1 MKRAVFLW
9 IALLNAATGHA
20 DDVLL
25 GFGVDES
32 EKQRELEARLVSD
45 ISANDLHEWIEALAA
60 KPHHVAST
68 QGKRN
73 AEYIA
78 ALFKQWGYD
87 TRLATYEVLIPVPK
101 VRVLEMLQP
110 QYFQATLTE
119 RIVNSDASTTMRDQV
134 LPPYNAFSPD
144 GDVVGH
150 LVYVNYGTRE
160 DYEMLDRYGV
170 DVTGAIVI
178 ARYGKV
184 WRGIKPKLAAE
195 HGAIGALIYSD
206 PIDDGYTRGS
216 VYPDGPYKNDSAVQR
231 GAVMD
236 LPLHAGDVLT
246 PGWAAK
252 KGARRLSRD
261 EAAAIATIPVLPIS
275 YADAEPL
282 LRQLSGPMAPSDWRG
297 ALPLSY
303 HLGPGPARVRL
314 QVEFDWQTVTARNV
328 IARLKGS
335 KFADEWVI
343 RGNHHDGW
351 NHGARDPVSGLVT
364 MLAEARAIARL
375 NEPIARTIVYAAWDA
390 EEPGLMGSTE
400 WVEEHARELSRKAVA
415 YLNTDGM
422 GRGFVSVGASH
433 TLERFFNQLLD
444 DVEDPQTKLSIGER
458 RRARILIK
466 GDEKAVSELTNRRD
480 LRVAALGSGSDYTAF
495 LHHLG
500 IASAN
505 LSFGGEAESGSYHTL
520 YDTHEH
526 FHRFIDPGNVYGTVL
541 AELTGRATLRL
552 ANAHVVPFDFSGL
565 LDNIKKFVA
574 EIEELSGTQRKET
587 ARINTLIDTGAYT
600 AALDPR
606 KSLRAPRR
614 HAPVPHFNFSPL
626 HNAIAKID
634 RSIALLDSVDLI
646 NLKARQLKKINR
658 LLYTSERIF
667 LRDQGLPRRSW
678 YRHQLYA
685 PGFYTGYGVKTLPMI
700 REAIEERRYAAVPEA
715 VVGLGRVLNALADRI
730 DEIHRSVQR

>member
-1 MKRAVFLW
+1 MKRALFFW
-9 IALLNAATGHA
+9 IALLSTTAGQTA
-20 DDVLL
+20 DVLL
-25 GFGVDES
+25 GFDLDAS
-32 EKQRELEARLVSD
+32 DKQRELESRLASD
-45 ISANDLHEWIEALAA
+45 ISADDLHEWIEALAA
-60 KPHHVAST
+60 KPHHVDSEH
-68 QGKRN
+68 GKHN
-73 AEYIA
+73 AAYIA
-78 ALFKQWGYD
+78 SLFKQWGYA
-87 TRLATYEVLIPVPK
+87 THLATYEVLIPVPK
-101 VRVLEMLQP
+101 VRVVEMLEP
-110 QYFQATLTE
+110 EFFRATLEE
-119 RIVNSDASTTMRDQV
+119 RIIESDSSTAMRDQV

-144 GDVVGH
+144 GDVTGN

-160 DYEMLDRYGV
+160 DYETLDRYGV
-170 DVTGAIVI
+170 DVTGNIVI

-206 PIDDGYTRGS
+206 PIDDGYVRGS
-216 VYPDGPYKNDSAVQR
+216 VYPDGPYKNDSAIQR

-246 PGWAAK
+246 PGWAAT
-252 KGARRLSRD
+252 KGARRLDRD
-261 EAAAIATIPVLPIS
+261 EATAIATIPVLPIS

-282 LRQLSGPMAPSDWRG
+282 LKHLSGPMVPSDWRG
-297 ALPLSY
+297 ALPISY
-303 HLGPGPARVRL
+303 HLGPGPAQVRL
-314 QVEFDWQTVTARNV
+314 HVEFDWQTVTARNV
-328 IARLKGS
+328 IARRKGS
-335 KFADEWVI
+335 VFPDEWVI
-343 RGNHHDGW
+343 RGNHHDAW

-375 NEPIARTIVYAAWDA
+375 DEPIARTIIYAAWDA

-433 TLERFFNQLLD
+433 TLERFFNQLLS
-444 DVEDPQTKLSIGER
+444 DVKDPQTKLSIGER
-458 RRARILIK
+458 RRARIRIN
-466 GDEKAVSELTNRRD
+466 GNEKAVSELTNRPD

-526 FHRFIDPGNVYGTVL
+526 FHRFIDPGNAYGTVL
-541 AELTGRATLRL
+541 AELAGRATLRL
-552 ANAHVVPFDFSGL
+552 ANARIVPFDFSGL
-565 LDNIKKFVA
+565 LDNVKKFVA
-574 EIEELSGTQRKET
+574 EIEESAETQRKET
-587 ARINTLIDTGAYT
+587 TRINALIDAGSYT
-600 AALDPR
+600 AALDQT
-606 KSLRAPRR
+606 KSLRAPQR
-614 HAPVPHFNFSPL
+614 HDPVPHFNFSPI
-626 HNAIAKID
+626 HNAIAKIE
-634 RSIALLDSVDLI
+634 RSIAVLDPADLI
-646 NLKARQLKKINR
+646 NLNARQLKKINR
-658 LLYTSERIF
+658 LLYTSERLF

-700 REAIEERRYAAVPEA
+700 REAIEERRFSDVPDA
-715 VVGLGRVLNALADRI
+715 VVAVSGVLNTLADRI
-730 DEIHRSVQR
+730 DELHRTAQ

>member
-1 MKRAVFLW
+1 MKRALFFW
-9 IALLNAATGHA
+9 IALLSTTAGQTA
-20 DDVLL
+20 DVLL
-25 GFGVDES
+25 GFDLDAS
-32 EKQRELEARLVSD
+32 DKQRELESRLASD
-45 ISANDLHEWIEALAA
+45 ISADDLHEWIEALAA
-60 KPHHVAST
+60 KPHHVDSEH
-68 QGKRN
+68 GKHN
-73 AEYIA
+73 AAYIA
-78 ALFKQWGYD
+78 SLFKQWGYA

-101 VRVLEMLQP
+101 VRVVEMLEP
-110 QYFQATLTE
+110 EFFRATLEE
-119 RIVNSDASTTMRDQV
+119 RIIESDSSTAMRDQV

-144 GDVVGH
+144 GDVVGN

-160 DYEMLDRYGV
+160 DYETLDRYGV
-170 DVTGAIVI
+170 DVTGNIVI

-206 PIDDGYTRGS
+206 PIDDGYVRGS
-216 VYPDGPYKNDSAVQR
+216 VYPDGPYKNDSAIQR

-246 PGWAAK
+246 PGWAAT
-252 KGARRLSRD
+252 KGARRLDRD
-261 EAAAIATIPVLPIS
+261 EATAIATIPVLPIS

-282 LRQLSGPMAPSDWRG
+282 LKHLSGPMVPSDWRG
-297 ALPLSY
+297 ALPISY
-303 HLGPGPARVRL
+303 HLGPGPAQVRL
-314 QVEFDWQTVTARNV
+314 HVEFDWQTVTARNV
-328 IARLKGS
+328 IARRKGS
-335 KFADEWVI
+335 VFPDEWVI
-343 RGNHHDGW
+343 RGNHHDAW

-375 NEPIARTIVYAAWDA
+375 DEPIARTIIYAAWDA

-433 TLERFFNQLLD
+433 TLERFFNQLLS
-444 DVEDPQTKLSIGER
+444 DVKDPQTKLSIGER
-458 RRARILIK
+458 RRARIRIN
-466 GDEKAVSELTNRRD
+466 GNEKAVSELTNRRD

-526 FHRFIDPGNVYGTVL
+526 FHRFIDPGNAYGTVL
-541 AELTGRATLRL
+541 AELAGRATLRL
-552 ANAHVVPFDFSGL
+552 ANARIVPFDFSGL
-565 LDNIKKFVA
+565 LDNVKKFVA
-574 EIEELSGTQRKET
+574 EIEESAETQRKET
-587 ARINTLIDTGAYT
+587 TRINALIDAGSYT
-600 AALDPR
+600 AALDQT
-606 KSLRAPRR
+606 KSLRAPQR
-614 HAPVPHFNFSPL
+614 HDPVPHFNFSPI
-626 HNAIAKID
+626 HNAIAKIE
-634 RSIALLDSVDLI
+634 RSIAVLDPADLI
-646 NLKARQLKKINR
+646 NLNARQLKKINR
-658 LLYTSERIF
+658 LLYTSERLF

-700 REAIEERRYAAVPEA
+700 REAIEERRFSDVPDA
-715 VVGLGRVLNALADRI
+715 VVAVSGVLNTLADRI
-730 DEIHRSVQR
+730 DELHRTAQ

>member
-1 MKRAVFLW
+1 MKRALFFW
-9 IALLNAATGHA
+9 IALLSTTAGQTA
-20 DDVLL
+20 DVLL
-25 GFGVDES
+25 GFDLDAS
-32 EKQRELEARLVSD
+32 DKQRELESRLASD
-45 ISANDLHEWIEALAA
+45 ISADDLHEWIEALAA
-60 KPHHVAST
+60 KPHHVDSEH
-68 QGKRN
+68 GKHN
-73 AEYIA
+73 AAYIA
-78 ALFKQWGYD
+78 SLFKQWGYA

-101 VRVLEMLQP
+101 VRVVEMLEP
-110 QYFQATLTE
+110 EFFRATLEE
-119 RIVNSDASTTMRDQV
+119 RIIESDSSTAMRDQV

-144 GDVVGH
+144 GDVVGN

-160 DYEMLDRYGV
+160 DYETLDRYGV
-170 DVTGAIVI
+170 DVTGNIVI

-206 PIDDGYTRGS
+206 PIDDGYVRGS
-216 VYPDGPYKNDSAVQR
+216 VYPDGPYKNDSAIQR

-246 PGWAAK
+246 PGWAAT
-252 KGARRLSRD
+252 KGARRLDRD
-261 EAAAIATIPVLPIS
+261 EATAIATIPVLPIS

-282 LRQLSGPMAPSDWRG
+282 LKHLSGPMVPSDWRG
-297 ALPLSY
+297 ALPISY
-303 HLGPGPARVRL
+303 HLGPGPAQVRL
-314 QVEFDWQTVTARNV
+314 HVEFDWQTVTARNV
-328 IARLKGS
+328 IARRKGS
-335 KFADEWVI
+335 VFPDEWVI
-343 RGNHHDGW
+343 RGNHHDAW

-375 NEPIARTIVYAAWDA
+375 DEPIARTIIYAAWDA

-433 TLERFFNQLLD
+433 TLERFFNQLLS
-444 DVEDPQTKLSIGER
+444 DVKDPQTKLSIGER
-458 RRARILIK
+458 RRARIRIN
-466 GDEKAVSELTNRRD
+466 GNEKAVSELTNRPD

-526 FHRFIDPGNVYGTVL
+526 FHRFIDPGNAYGTVL
-541 AELTGRATLRL
+541 AELAGRATLRL
-552 ANAHVVPFDFSGL
+552 ANARIVPFDFSGL
-565 LDNIKKFVA
+565 LDNVKKFVA
-574 EIEELSGTQRKET
+574 EIEESAETQRKET
-587 ARINTLIDTGAYT
+587 TRINALIDAGSYT
-600 AALDPR
+600 AALDQT
-606 KSLRAPRR
+606 KSLRAPQR
-614 HAPVPHFNFSPL
+614 HDPVPHFNFSPI
-626 HNAIAKID
+626 HNAIAKIE
-634 RSIALLDSVDLI
+634 RSIAVLDPADLI
-646 NLKARQLKKINR
+646 NLNARQLKKINR
-658 LLYTSERIF
+658 LLYTSERLF

-700 REAIEERRYAAVPEA
+700 REAIEERRFSDVPDA
-715 VVGLGRVLNALADRI
+715 VVAVSGVLNTLADRI
-730 DEIHRSVQR
+730 DELHRTAQ

>member
-1 MKRAVFLW
+1 MKRALFFW
-9 IALLNAATGHA
+9 IALLSTTAGQTA
-20 DDVLL
+20 DVLL
-25 GFGVDES
+25 GFDLDAS
-32 EKQRELEARLVSD
+32 DKQRELESRLASD
-45 ISANDLHEWIEALAA
+45 ISADDLHEWIEALAA
-60 KPHHVAST
+60 KPHHVDSEH
-68 QGKRN
+68 GKHN
-73 AEYIA
+73 AAYIA
-78 ALFKQWGYD
+78 SLFKQWGYA

-101 VRVLEMLQP
+101 VRVVEMLEP
-110 QYFQATLTE
+110 EFFRATLEE
-119 RIVNSDASTTMRDQV
+119 RIIESDSSTAMRDQV

-144 GDVVGH
+144 GDVVGN

-160 DYEMLDRYGV
+160 DYETLDRYGV
-170 DVTGAIVI
+170 DVTGNIVI

-206 PIDDGYTRGS
+206 PIDDGYVRGS
-216 VYPDGPYKNDSAVQR
+216 VYPDGPYKNDSAIQR

-246 PGWAAK
+246 PGWAAT
-252 KGARRLSRD
+252 KGARRLDRD
-261 EAAAIATIPVLPIS
+261 EATAIATIPVLPIS

-282 LRQLSGPMAPSDWRG
+282 LKHLSGPMVPSDWRG
-297 ALPLSY
+297 ALPISY
-303 HLGPGPARVRL
+303 HLGPGPAQVRL
-314 QVEFDWQTVTARNV
+314 HVEFDWQTVTARNV
-328 IARLKGS
+328 IARRKGS
-335 KFADEWVI
+335 VFPDEWVI
-343 RGNHHDGW
+343 RGNHHDAW

-375 NEPIARTIVYAAWDA
+375 DEPIARTIIYAAWDA

-433 TLERFFNQLLD
+433 TLERFFNQLLS
-444 DVEDPQTKLSIGER
+444 DVKDPQTKLSIGER
-458 RRARILIK
+458 RRARIRIN
-466 GDEKAVSELTNRRD
+466 GNEKAVSELTNRPD

-526 FHRFIDPGNVYGTVL
+526 FHRFIDPGNAYGTVL
-541 AELTGRATLRL
+541 AELAGRATLRL
-552 ANAHVVPFDFSGL
+552 ANARIVPFDFSGL
-565 LDNIKKFVA
+565 LDNVKKFVA
-574 EIEELSGTQRKET
+574 EIEESAETQRKET
-587 ARINTLIDTGAYT
+587 TRINALIDAGSYT
-600 AALDPR
+600 AALDQT
-606 KSLRAPRR
+606 KSLRAPQR
-614 HAPVPHFNFSPL
+614 HDPVPHFNFSPI
-626 HNAIAKID
+626 HNAIAKIE
-634 RSIALLDSVDLI
+634 RSIAVLDPADLI
-646 NLKARQLKKINR
+646 NLNARQLKKINR
-658 LLYTSERIF
+658 LLYTSERLF

-700 REAIEERRYAAVPEA
+700 REAIEERRFPDVPDA
-715 VVGLGRVLNALADRI
+715 VVAVSGVLNTLADRI
-730 DEIHRSVQR
+730 DELHRTAQ

>member
-1 MKRAVFLW
+1 MKRAMFLW
-9 IALLNAATGHA
+9 IVLFNAASGDA
-20 DDVLL
+20 GDVLL
-25 GFGVDES
+25 GFSVGES
-32 EKQRELEARLVSD
+32 EKQRELEERLVSD
-45 ISANDLHEWIEALAA
+45 ISANDLREWIEALAA
-60 KPHHVAST
+60 KPHHVGST
-68 QGKRN
+68 HGKQN

-78 ALFKQWGYD
+78 KLFKQWGYH
-87 TRLATYEVLIPVPK
+87 TQLATYDVLIPVPK
-101 VRVLEMLQP
+101 VRVLEMLHP
-110 QYFQATLTE
+110 TYFQATLTE
-119 RIVNSDASTTMRDQV
+119 RIVNSDASTSMRDQV

-144 GDVVGH
+144 GDVVGP

-160 DYEMLDRYGV
+160 DYETLDRYGV

-206 PIDDGYTRGS
+206 PIDDGYARGS
-216 VYPDGPYKNDSAVQR
+216 VYPDGPYKNDSAIQR

-261 EAAAIATIPVLPIS
+261 EATAIATIPVLPIS

-282 LRQLSGPMAPSDWRG
+282 LRQLNGPMAPSDWRG

-335 KFADEWVI
+335 TFADEWVI

-375 NEPIARTIVYAAWDA
+375 DEPIARTIVYAAWDA

-433 TLERFFNQLLD
+433 TLERFINQLLS

-458 RRARILIK
+458 RRARIQIN
-466 GDEKAVSELTNRRD
+466 GDDKAVSELTNRRD

-505 LSFGGEAESGSYHTL
+505 LSFGGESDSGSYHTL

-552 ANAHVVPFDFSGL
+552 ANAQVVPFDFSGL

-574 EIEELSGTQRKET
+574 EIEELSEAQRKET
-587 ARINTLIDTGAYT
+587 ARINALIDTGAYT

-614 HAPVPHFNFSPL
+614 HDPVPHFNFSPL
-626 HNAIAKID
+626 HNGIAKIE
-634 RSIALLDSVDLI
+634 RSIAVLDSTDLI

-667 LRDQGLPRRSW
+667 LRDHGLPRRPW

-700 REAIEERRYAAVPEA
+700 REAIEERRYPAVPDA
-715 VVGLGRVLNALADRI
+715 VVGLSGVLNALADRI

>member
-1 MKRAVFLW
+1 MKRALFFW
-9 IALLNAATGHA
+9 IALLSTTAGQTA
-20 DDVLL
+20 DVLL
-25 GFGVDES
+25 GFDLDAS
-32 EKQRELEARLVSD
+32 DKQRELESRLASD
-45 ISANDLHEWIEALAA
+45 ISADDLHEWIEALAA
-60 KPHHVAST
+60 KPHHVDSEH
-68 QGKRN
+68 GKHN
-73 AEYIA
+73 AAYIA
-78 ALFKQWGYD
+78 SLFKQWGYA
-87 TRLATYEVLIPVPK
+87 THLATYEVLIPVPK
-101 VRVLEMLQP
+101 VRVVEMLEP
-110 QYFQATLTE
+110 EFFRATLEE
-119 RIVNSDASTTMRDQV
+119 RIIESDSSTAMRDQV

-144 GDVVGH
+144 GDVTGN

-160 DYEMLDRYGV
+160 DYETLDRYGV
-170 DVTGAIVI
+170 DVTGNIVI

-206 PIDDGYTRGS
+206 PIDDGYVRGS
-216 VYPDGPYKNDSAVQR
+216 VYPDGPYKNDSAIQR

-246 PGWAAK
+246 PGWAAT
-252 KGARRLSRD
+252 KGARRLDRD
-261 EAAAIATIPVLPIS
+261 EATAIATIPVLPIS

-282 LRQLSGPMAPSDWRG
+282 LKHLSGPMVPSDWRG
-297 ALPLSY
+297 ALPISY
-303 HLGPGPARVRL
+303 HLGPGPAQVRL
-314 QVEFDWQTVTARNV
+314 HVEFDWQTVTARNV
-328 IARLKGS
+328 IARRKGS
-335 KFADEWVI
+335 VFPDEWVI
-343 RGNHHDGW
+343 RGNHHDAW

-375 NEPIARTIVYAAWDA
+375 DEPIARTIIYAAWDA

-433 TLERFFNQLLD
+433 TLERFFNQLLS
-444 DVEDPQTKLSIGER
+444 DVKDPQTKLSIGER
-458 RRARILIK
+458 RRARIRIN
-466 GDEKAVSELTNRRD
+466 GNEKAVSELTNRRD

-526 FHRFIDPGNVYGTVL
+526 FHRFIDPGNAYGTVL
-541 AELTGRATLRL
+541 AELAGRATLRL
-552 ANAHVVPFDFSGL
+552 ANARIVPFDFSGL
-565 LDNIKKFVA
+565 LDNVKKFVA
-574 EIEELSGTQRKET
+574 EIEESAETQRKET
-587 ARINTLIDTGAYT
+587 TRINALIDTGTYT
-600 AALDPR
+600 AALDQT
-606 KSLRAPRR
+606 KSLRAPQR
-614 HAPVPHFNFSPL
+614 HDPVPHFNFSPI
-626 HNAIAKID
+626 HNAIAKIE
-634 RSIALLDSVDLI
+634 RSIAVLDPADLI
-646 NLKARQLKKINR
+646 NLNARQLKKINR
-658 LLYTSERIF
+658 LLYTSERLF

-700 REAIEERRYAAVPEA
+700 REAIEERRFSDVPDA
-715 VVGLGRVLNALADRI
+715 VVAVSGVLNTLADRI
-730 DEIHRSVQR
+730 DELHRTAQ

>member
-1 MKRAVFLW
+1 VKRALFFW
-9 IALLNAATGHA
+9 IALLSTTAGQTA
-20 DDVLL
+20 DVLL
-25 GFGVDES
+25 GFDLDAS
-32 EKQRELEARLVSD
+32 DKQRELESRLASD
-45 ISANDLHEWIEALAA
+45 ISADDLHEWIEALAA
-60 KPHHVAST
+60 KPHHVDSEH
-68 QGKRN
+68 GKHN
-73 AEYIA
+73 AAYIA
-78 ALFKQWGYD
+78 SLFKQWGYA

-101 VRVLEMLQP
+101 VRVVEMLEP
-110 QYFQATLTE
+110 EFFRATLEE
-119 RIVNSDASTTMRDQV
+119 RIIESDSSTAMRDQV

-144 GDVVGH
+144 GDVVGN

-160 DYEMLDRYGV
+160 DYETLDRYGV
-170 DVTGAIVI
+170 DVTGNIVI

-206 PIDDGYTRGS
+206 PIDDGYVRGS
-216 VYPDGPYKNDSAVQR
+216 VYPDGPYKNDSAIQR

-246 PGWAAK
+246 PGWAAT
-252 KGARRLSRD
+252 KGARRLDRD
-261 EAAAIATIPVLPIS
+261 EATAIATIPVLPIS

-282 LRQLSGPMAPSDWRG
+282 LKHLSGPMVPSDWRG
-297 ALPLSY
+297 ALPISY
-303 HLGPGPARVRL
+303 HLGPGPAQVRL
-314 QVEFDWQTVTARNV
+314 HVEFDWQTVTARNV
-328 IARLKGS
+328 IARRKGS
-335 KFADEWVI
+335 VFPDEWVI
-343 RGNHHDGW
+343 RGNHHDAW

-375 NEPIARTIVYAAWDA
+375 DEPIARTIIYAAWDA

-433 TLERFFNQLLD
+433 TLERFFNQLLS
-444 DVEDPQTKLSIGER
+444 DVKDPQTKLSIGER
-458 RRARILIK
+458 RRARIRIN
-466 GDEKAVSELTNRRD
+466 GNEKAVSELTNRRD

-526 FHRFIDPGNVYGTVL
+526 FHRFIDPGNAYGTVL
-541 AELTGRATLRL
+541 AELAGRATLRL
-552 ANAHVVPFDFSGL
+552 ANARIVPFDFSGL
-565 LDNIKKFVA
+565 LDNVKKFVA
-574 EIEELSGTQRKET
+574 EIEESAETQRKET
-587 ARINTLIDTGAYT
+587 TRINALIDAGSYT
-600 AALDPR
+600 AALDQT
-606 KSLRAPRR
+606 KSLRAPQR
-614 HAPVPHFNFSPL
+614 HDPVPHFNFSPI
-626 HNAIAKID
+626 HNAIAKIE
-634 RSIALLDSVDLI
+634 RSIAVLDPADLI
-646 NLKARQLKKINR
+646 NLNARQLKKINR
-658 LLYTSERIF
+658 LLYTSERLF

-700 REAIEERRYAAVPEA
+700 REAIEERRFSDVPDA
-715 VVGLGRVLNALADRI
+715 VVAVSGVLNTLADRI
-730 DEIHRSVQR
+730 DELHRTAQ

>member
-1 MKRAVFLW
+1 MKHALFFW
-9 IALLNAATGHA
+9 IALLSTTAGQTA
-20 DDVLL
+20 DVLL
-25 GFGVDES
+25 GFDLDAS
-32 EKQRELEARLVSD
+32 DKQRELESRLASD
-45 ISANDLHEWIEALAA
+45 ISADDLHEWIEALAA
-60 KPHHVAST
+60 KPHHVDSEH
-68 QGKRN
+68 GKHN
-73 AEYIA
+73 AAYIA
-78 ALFKQWGYD
+78 SLFKQWGYA

-101 VRVLEMLQP
+101 VRVVEMLEP
-110 QYFQATLTE
+110 EFFRATLEE
-119 RIVNSDASTTMRDQV
+119 RIIESDSSTAMRDQV

-144 GDVVGH
+144 GDVVGN

-160 DYEMLDRYGV
+160 DYETLDRYGV
-170 DVTGAIVI
+170 DVTGNIVI

-206 PIDDGYTRGS
+206 PIDDGYVRGS
-216 VYPDGPYKNDSAVQR
+216 VYPDGPYKNDSAIQR

-246 PGWAAK
+246 PGWAAT
-252 KGARRLSRD
+252 KGARRLDRD
-261 EAAAIATIPVLPIS
+261 EATAIATIPVLPIS

-282 LRQLSGPMAPSDWRG
+282 LKHLSGPMVPSDWRG
-297 ALPLSY
+297 ALPISY
-303 HLGPGPARVRL
+303 HLGPGPAQVRL
-314 QVEFDWQTVTARNV
+314 HVEFDWQTVTARNV
-328 IARLKGS
+328 IARRKGS
-335 KFADEWVI
+335 VFPDEWVI
-343 RGNHHDGW
+343 RGNHHDAW

-375 NEPIARTIVYAAWDA
+375 DEPIARTIIYAAWDA

-433 TLERFFNQLLD
+433 TLERFFNQLLS
-444 DVEDPQTKLSIGER
+444 DVKDPQTKLSIGER
-458 RRARILIK
+458 RRARIRIN
-466 GDEKAVSELTNRRD
+466 GNEKAVSELTNRRD

-526 FHRFIDPGNVYGTVL
+526 FHRFIDPGNAYGTVL
-541 AELTGRATLRL
+541 AELAGRATLRL
-552 ANAHVVPFDFSGL
+552 ANARIVPFDFSGL
-565 LDNIKKFVA
+565 LDNVKKFVA
-574 EIEELSGTQRKET
+574 EIEESAETQRKET
-587 ARINTLIDTGAYT
+587 TRINALIDAGSYT
-600 AALDPR
+600 AALDQT
-606 KSLRAPRR
+606 KSLRAPQR
-614 HAPVPHFNFSPL
+614 HDPVPHFNFSPI
-626 HNAIAKID
+626 HNAIAKIE
-634 RSIALLDSVDLI
+634 RSIAVLDPADLI
-646 NLKARQLKKINR
+646 NLNARQLKKINR
-658 LLYTSERIF
+658 LLYTSERLF

-700 REAIEERRYAAVPEA
+700 REAIEERRFSDVPDAVSA
-715 VVGLGRVLNALADRI
+715 VSGVLNTLADRI
-730 DEIHRSVQR
+730 DELHRTAQ

>member
-1 MKRAVFLW
+1 VKRALFFW
-9 IALLNAATGHA
+9 IALLSTTAGQTA
-20 DDVLL
+20 DVLL
-25 GFGVDES
+25 GFDLDAS
-32 EKQRELEARLVSD
+32 DKQRELESRLASD
-45 ISANDLHEWIEALAA
+45 ISADDLHEWIEALAA
-60 KPHHVAST
+60 KPHHVDSEH
-68 QGKRN
+68 GKHN
-73 AEYIA
+73 AAYIA
-78 ALFKQWGYD
+78 SLFKQWGYA
-87 TRLATYEVLIPVPK
+87 THLATYEVLIPVPK
-101 VRVLEMLQP
+101 VRVVEMLEP
-110 QYFQATLTE
+110 EFFRATLEE
-119 RIVNSDASTTMRDQV
+119 RIIESDSSTAMRDQV

-144 GDVVGH
+144 GDVTGN

-160 DYEMLDRYGV
+160 DYETLDRYGV
-170 DVTGAIVI
+170 DVTGNIVI

-206 PIDDGYTRGS
+206 PIDDGYVRGS
-216 VYPDGPYKNDSAVQR
+216 VYPDGPYKNDSAIQR

-246 PGWAAK
+246 PGWAAT
-252 KGARRLSRD
+252 KGARRLDRD
-261 EAAAIATIPVLPIS
+261 EATAIATIPVLPIS

-282 LRQLSGPMAPSDWRG
+282 LKHLSGPMVPSDWRG
-297 ALPLSY
+297 ALPISY
-303 HLGPGPARVRL
+303 HLGPGPAQVRL
-314 QVEFDWQTVTARNV
+314 HVEFDWQTVTARNV
-328 IARLKGS
+328 IARRKGS
-335 KFADEWVI
+335 VFPDEWVI
-343 RGNHHDGW
+343 RGNHHDAW

-375 NEPIARTIVYAAWDA
+375 DEPIARTIIYAAWDA

-433 TLERFFNQLLD
+433 TLERFFNQLLS
-444 DVEDPQTKLSIGER
+444 DVKDPQTKLSIGER
-458 RRARILIK
+458 RRARIRIN
-466 GDEKAVSELTNRRD
+466 GNEKAVSELTNRRD

-526 FHRFIDPGNVYGTVL
+526 FHRFIDPGNAYGTVL
-541 AELTGRATLRL
+541 AELAGRATLRL
-552 ANAHVVPFDFSGL
+552 ANARIVPFDFSGL
-565 LDNIKKFVA
+565 LDNVKKFVA
-574 EIEELSGTQRKET
+574 EIEESAETQRKET
-587 ARINTLIDTGAYT
+587 TRINALIDAGSYT
-600 AALDPR
+600 AALDQT
-606 KSLRAPRR
+606 KSLRAPQR
-614 HAPVPHFNFSPL
+614 HDPVPHFNFSPI
-626 HNAIAKID
+626 HNAIAKIE
-634 RSIALLDSVDLI
+634 RSIAVLDPADLI
-646 NLKARQLKKINR
+646 NLNARQLKKINR
-658 LLYTSERIF
+658 LLYTSERLF

-700 REAIEERRYAAVPEA
+700 REAIEERRFSDVPDA
-715 VVGLGRVLNALADRI
+715 VVAVSGVLNTLADRI
-730 DEIHRSVQR
+730 DELHRTAQ

>member
-1 MKRAVFLW
+1 MKRALFFW
-9 IALLNAATGHA
+9 IALLSTTAGQTA
-20 DDVLL
+20 DVLL
-25 GFGVDES
+25 GFDLDAS
-32 EKQRELEARLVSD
+32 DKQRELESRLASD
-45 ISANDLHEWIEALAA
+45 ISADDLHEWIEALAA
-60 KPHHVAST
+60 KPHHVDSEH
-68 QGKRN
+68 GKHN
-73 AEYIA
+73 AAYIA
-78 ALFKQWGYD
+78 SLFKQWGYA
-87 TRLATYEVLIPVPK
+87 THLATYEVLIPVPK
-101 VRVLEMLQP
+101 VRVVEMLEP
-110 QYFQATLTE
+110 EFFRATLEE
-119 RIVNSDASTTMRDQV
+119 RIIESDSSTAMRDQV

-144 GDVVGH
+144 GDVTGN

-160 DYEMLDRYGV
+160 DYETLDRYGV
-170 DVTGAIVI
+170 DVTGNIVI

-206 PIDDGYTRGS
+206 PIDDGYVRGS
-216 VYPDGPYKNDSAVQR
+216 VYPDGPYKNDSAIQR

-246 PGWAAK
+246 PGWAAT
-252 KGARRLSRD
+252 KGARRLDRD
-261 EAAAIATIPVLPIS
+261 EATAIATIPVLPIS

-282 LRQLSGPMAPSDWRG
+282 LKHLSGPMVPSDWRG
-297 ALPLSY
+297 ALPISY
-303 HLGPGPARVRL
+303 HLGPGPAQVRL
-314 QVEFDWQTVTARNV
+314 HVEFDWQTVTARNV
-328 IARLKGS
+328 IARRKGS
-335 KFADEWVI
+335 VFPDEWVI
-343 RGNHHDGW
+343 RGNHHDAW

-375 NEPIARTIVYAAWDA
+375 DEPIARTIIYAAWDA

-433 TLERFFNQLLD
+433 TLERFFNQLLS
-444 DVEDPQTKLSIGER
+444 DVKDPQTKLSIGER
-458 RRARILIK
+458 RRARIRIN
-466 GDEKAVSELTNRRD
+466 GNEKAVSELTNRRD

-526 FHRFIDPGNVYGTVL
+526 FHRFIDPGNAYGTVL
-541 AELTGRATLRL
+541 AELAGRATLRL
-552 ANAHVVPFDFSGL
+552 ANARIVPFDFSGL
-565 LDNIKKFVA
+565 LDNVKKFVA
-574 EIEELSGTQRKET
+574 EIEESAETQRKET
-587 ARINTLIDTGAYT
+587 TRINALIDAGSYT
-600 AALDPR
+600 AALDQT
-606 KSLRAPRR
+606 KSLRAPQR
-614 HAPVPHFNFSPL
+614 HDPVPHFNFSPI
-626 HNAIAKID
+626 HNAIAKIE
-634 RSIALLDSVDLI
+634 RSIAVLDPADLI
-646 NLKARQLKKINR
+646 NLNARQLKKINR
-658 LLYTSERIF
+658 LLYTSERLF

-700 REAIEERRYAAVPEA
+700 REAIEERRFSDVPDA
-715 VVGLGRVLNALADRI
+715 VVAVSGVLNTLADRI
-730 DEIHRSVQR
+730 DELHRTAQ

>member
-1 MKRAVFLW
+1 MKRALFFW
-9 IALLNAATGHA
+9 IALLSTTAGQTA
-20 DDVLL
+20 DVLL
-25 GFGVDES
+25 GFDLDAS
-32 EKQRELEARLVSD
+32 DKQRELESRLASD
-45 ISANDLHEWIEALAA
+45 ISADDLHEWIEALAA
-60 KPHHVAST
+60 KPHHVDSEH
-68 QGKRN
+68 GKHN
-73 AEYIA
+73 AAYIA
-78 ALFKQWGYD
+78 SLFKQWGYA

-101 VRVLEMLQP
+101 VRVVEMLEP
-110 QYFQATLTE
+110 EFFRATLEE
-119 RIVNSDASTTMRDQV
+119 RIIESDSSTAMRDQV

-144 GDVVGH
+144 GDVVGN

-160 DYEMLDRYGV
+160 DYETLDRYGV
-170 DVTGAIVI
+170 DVTGNIVI

-206 PIDDGYTRGS
+206 PIDDGYVRGS
-216 VYPDGPYKNDSAVQR
+216 VYPDGPYKNDSAIQR

-246 PGWAAK
+246 PGWAAT
-252 KGARRLSRD
+252 KGARRLDRD
-261 EAAAIATIPVLPIS
+261 EATAIATIPVLPIS

-282 LRQLSGPMAPSDWRG
+282 LKHLSGPMVPSDWRG
-297 ALPLSY
+297 ALPISY
-303 HLGPGPARVRL
+303 HLGPGPAQVRL
-314 QVEFDWQTVTARNV
+314 HVEFDWQTVTARNV
-328 IARLKGS
+328 IARRKGS
-335 KFADEWVI
+335 VFPDEWVI
-343 RGNHHDGW
+343 RGNHHDAW

-375 NEPIARTIVYAAWDA
+375 DEPIARTIIYAAWDA

-433 TLERFFNQLLD
+433 TLERFFNQLLS
-444 DVEDPQTKLSIGER
+444 DVKDPQTKLSIGER
-458 RRARILIK
+458 RRARIRIN
-466 GDEKAVSELTNRRD
+466 GNEKAVSELTNRRD

-526 FHRFIDPGNVYGTVL
+526 FHRFIDPGNAYGTVL
-541 AELTGRATLRL
+541 AELAGRATLRL
-552 ANAHVVPFDFSGL
+552 ANARIVPFDFSGL
-565 LDNIKKFVA
+565 LDNVKKFVA
-574 EIEELSGTQRKET
+574 EIEESAETQRKET
-587 ARINTLIDTGAYT
+587 TRINALIDAGSYT
-600 AALDPR
+600 AALDQT
-606 KSLRAPRR
+606 KSLRAPQR
-614 HAPVPHFNFSPL
+614 HDPVPHFNFSPI
-626 HNAIAKID
+626 HNAIAKIE
-634 RSIALLDSVDLI
+634 RSIAVLDPADLI
-646 NLKARQLKKINR
+646 NLNARQLKKINR
-658 LLYTSERIF
+658 LLYTSERLF

-700 REAIEERRYAAVPEA
+700 REAIEERRFPDVPDA
-715 VVGLGRVLNALADRI
+715 VVAVSGVLNTLADRI
-730 DEIHRSVQR
+730 DELHRTAQ

>member
-1 MKRAVFLW
+1 MKRALFFW
-9 IALLNAATGHA
+9 IALLSTTAGQTA
-20 DDVLL
+20 DVLL
-25 GFGVDES
+25 GFDLDAS
-32 EKQRELEARLVSD
+32 DKQRELESRLASD
-45 ISANDLHEWIEALAA
+45 ISADDLHEWIEALAA
-60 KPHHVAST
+60 KPHHVDSEH
-68 QGKRN
+68 GKHN
-73 AEYIA
+73 AAYIA
-78 ALFKQWGYD
+78 SLFKQWGYA

-101 VRVLEMLQP
+101 VRVVEMLEP
-110 QYFQATLTE
+110 EFFRATLEE
-119 RIVNSDASTTMRDQV
+119 RIIESDSSTAMRDQV

-144 GDVVGH
+144 GDVTGN

-160 DYEMLDRYGV
+160 DYETLDRYGV
-170 DVTGAIVI
+170 DVTGNIVI

-206 PIDDGYTRGS
+206 PIDDGYVRGS
-216 VYPDGPYKNDSAVQR
+216 VYPDGPYKNDSAIQR

-246 PGWAAK
+246 PGWAAT
-252 KGARRLSRD
+252 KGARRLDRD
-261 EAAAIATIPVLPIS
+261 EATAIATIPVLPIS

-282 LRQLSGPMAPSDWRG
+282 LKHLSGPMVPSDWRG
-297 ALPLSY
+297 ALPISY
-303 HLGPGPARVRL
+303 HLGPGPAQVRL
-314 QVEFDWQTVTARNV
+314 HVEFDWQTVTARNV
-328 IARLKGS
+328 IARRKGS
-335 KFADEWVI
+335 VFPDEWVI
-343 RGNHHDGW
+343 RGNHHDAW

-375 NEPIARTIVYAAWDA
+375 DEPIARTIIYAAWDA

-433 TLERFFNQLLD
+433 TLERFFNQLLS
-444 DVEDPQTKLSIGER
+444 DVKDPQTKLSIGER
-458 RRARILIK
+458 RRARIRIN
-466 GDEKAVSELTNRRD
+466 GNEKAVSELTNRRD

-526 FHRFIDPGNVYGTVL
+526 FHRFIDPGNAYGTVL
-541 AELTGRATLRL
+541 AELAGRATLRL
-552 ANAHVVPFDFSGL
+552 ANARIVPFDFSGL
-565 LDNIKKFVA
+565 LDNVKKFVA
-574 EIEELSGTQRKET
+574 EIEESAETQRKET
-587 ARINTLIDTGAYT
+587 TRINALIDAGSYT
-600 AALDPR
+600 AALDQT
-606 KSLRAPRR
+606 KSLRAPQR
-614 HAPVPHFNFSPL
+614 HDPVPHFNFSPI
-626 HNAIAKID
+626 HNAIAKIE
-634 RSIALLDSVDLI
+634 RSIAVLDPADLI
-646 NLKARQLKKINR
+646 NLNARQLKKINR
-658 LLYTSERIF
+658 LLYTSERLF

-700 REAIEERRYAAVPEA
+700 REAIEERRFPDVPDA
-715 VVGLGRVLNALADRI
+715 VVAVSGVLNTLADRI
-730 DEIHRSVQR
+730 DELHRTAQ

>member
-1 MKRAVFLW
+1 MKRAMFLW
-9 IALLNAATGHA
+9 ILFLTTAVGHT
-20 DDVLL
+20 DNVLL
-25 GFGVDES
+25 GFDADGS
-32 EKQRELEARLVSD
+32 KKQRELEARLVSD
-45 ISANDLHEWIEALAA
+45 ISPGDLHEWIETLAA
-60 KPHHVAST
+60 KPHHVDSEH
-68 QGKRN
+68 GKRN
-73 AEYIA
+73 VEYIA

-87 TRLATYEVLIPVPK
+87 TRLATYEVLIPVPT
-101 VRVLEMLQP
+101 VRVLTMLQP
-110 QYFQATLTE
+110 QFFQATLTE
-119 RIVNSDASTTMRDQV
+119 RILSSDSSTAMRAQV

-144 GDVVGH
+144 GDVVGN

-160 DYEMLDRYGV
+160 DYETLDRYGV
-170 DVTGAIVI
+170 DVTGNIVI

-195 HGAIGALIYSD
+195 HGAIGTLIYSD
-206 PIDDGYTRGS
+206 PNDDGYVHGN
-216 VYPDGPYKNDSAVQR
+216 VYPEGPFKNDSAIQR
-231 GAVMD
+231 GSVMD

-261 EAAAIATIPVLPIS
+261 EATAIPSIPVLPIS

-282 LRQLSGPMAPSDWRG
+282 LRHLSGPMAPPDWRG

-303 HLGPGPARVRL
+303 RLGPGPALVRL
-314 QVEFDWQTVTARNV
+314 HVEFDWQTVTARNV
-328 IARLKGS
+328 IARRQGS
-335 KFADEWVI
+335 IFPNEWVI

-364 MLAEARAIARL
+364 MLAEARAIATL

-390 EEPGLMGSTE
+390 EEPGLIGSTE
-400 WVEEHARELSRKAVA
+400 WVEEHARELSQKAVA

-422 GRGFVSVGASH
+422 GRGFVSIGASH
-433 TLERFFNQLLD
+433 TLERFFNQLLS
-444 DVEDPQTKLSIGER
+444 DVKDPQSTLSVGDR
-458 RRARILIK
+458 RRARIRIK
-466 GDEKAVSELTNRRD
+466 GEEKAVSELSKRHD
-480 LRVAALGSGSDYTAF
+480 LRVSALGSGSDYTAF

-552 ANAHVVPFDFSGL
+552 ANARILPFDFSGL
-565 LDNIKKFVA
+565 LDNVKKFLA
-574 EIEELSGTQRKET
+574 DIEELAETQRKET
-587 ARINTLIDTGAYT
+587 ARINGLIDAGAYT

-614 HAPVPHFNFSPL
+614 HNPVPHFNFSPL
-626 HNAIAKID
+626 HNALAKVE
-634 RSIALLDSVDLI
+634 RSSLLLDSADLI
-646 NLKARQLKKINR
+646 TLKARQRKKINH
-658 LLYTSERIF
+658 LLYTSERLF

-700 REAIEERRYAAVPEA
+700 REAIEERRYEAVPDA
-715 VVGLGRVLNALADRI
+715 VVAVTTVLNGLADRI
-730 DEIHRSVQR
+730 DAINAIVQQ

>member
-1 MKRAVFLW
+1 MKRALFFW
-9 IALLNAATGHA
+9 IALLSTTAGQTA
-20 DDVLL
+20 DVLL
-25 GFGVDES
+25 GFDLDAS
-32 EKQRELEARLVSD
+32 DKQRELESRLASD
-45 ISANDLHEWIEALAA
+45 ISADDLHEWIEALAA
-60 KPHHVAST
+60 KPHHVDSEH
-68 QGKRN
+68 GKHN
-73 AEYIA
+73 AAYIA
-78 ALFKQWGYD
+78 SLFKQWGYA

-101 VRVLEMLQP
+101 VRVVEMLEP
-110 QYFQATLTE
+110 EFFRATLEE
-119 RIVNSDASTTMRDQV
+119 RIIESDSSTAMRDQV

-144 GDVVGH
+144 GDVTGN

-160 DYEMLDRYGV
+160 DYETLDRYGV
-170 DVTGAIVI
+170 DVTGNIVI

-206 PIDDGYTRGS
+206 PIDDGYVRGS
-216 VYPDGPYKNDSAVQR
+216 VYPDGPYKNDSAIQR

-246 PGWAAK
+246 PGWAAT
-252 KGARRLSRD
+252 KGARRLDRD
-261 EAAAIATIPVLPIS
+261 EATAIATIPVLPIS

-282 LRQLSGPMAPSDWRG
+282 LKHLSGPMVPSDWRG
-297 ALPLSY
+297 ALPISY
-303 HLGPGPARVRL
+303 HLGPGPAQVRL
-314 QVEFDWQTVTARNV
+314 HVEFDWQTVTARNV
-328 IARLKGS
+328 IARRKGS
-335 KFADEWVI
+335 VFPDEWVI
-343 RGNHHDGW
+343 RGNHHDAW

-375 NEPIARTIVYAAWDA
+375 DEPIARTIIYAAWDA

-433 TLERFFNQLLD
+433 TLERFFNQLLS
-444 DVEDPQTKLSIGER
+444 DVKDPQTKLSIGER
-458 RRARILIK
+458 RRARIRIN
-466 GDEKAVSELTNRRD
+466 GNEKAVSELTNRRD

-526 FHRFIDPGNVYGTVL
+526 FHRFIDPGNAYGTVL
-541 AELTGRATLRL
+541 AELAGRATLRL
-552 ANAHVVPFDFSGL
+552 ANARIVPFDFSGL
-565 LDNIKKFVA
+565 LDNVKKFVA
-574 EIEELSGTQRKET
+574 EIEESAETQRKET
-587 ARINTLIDTGAYT
+587 TRINALIDAGSYT
-600 AALDPR
+600 AALDQT
-606 KSLRAPRR
+606 KSLRAPQR
-614 HAPVPHFNFSPL
+614 HDPVPHFNFSPI
-626 HNAIAKID
+626 HNAIAKIE
-634 RSIALLDSVDLI
+634 RSIAVLDPADLI
-646 NLKARQLKKINR
+646 NLNARQLKKINR
-658 LLYTSERIF
+658 LLYTSERLF

-700 REAIEERRYAAVPEA
+700 REAIEERRFSDVPDA
-715 VVGLGRVLNALADRI
+715 VVAVSGVLNTLADRI
-730 DEIHRSVQR
+730 DELHRTAQ

>member
-1 MKRAVFLW
+1 VKRALFFW
-9 IALLNAATGHA
+9 IALLSTTAGQTA
-20 DDVLL
+20 DVLL
-25 GFGVDES
+25 GFDLDAS
-32 EKQRELEARLVSD
+32 DKQRELESRLASD
-45 ISANDLHEWIEALAA
+45 ISADDLHEWIEALAA
-60 KPHHVAST
+60 KPHHVDSEH
-68 QGKRN
+68 GKHN
-73 AEYIA
+73 AAYIA
-78 ALFKQWGYD
+78 SLFKQWGYA

-101 VRVLEMLQP
+101 VRVVEMLEP
-110 QYFQATLTE
+110 EFFRATLEE
-119 RIVNSDASTTMRDQV
+119 RIIESDSSTAMRDQV

-144 GDVVGH
+144 GDVTGN

-160 DYEMLDRYGV
+160 DYETLDRYGV
-170 DVTGAIVI
+170 DVTGNIVI

-206 PIDDGYTRGS
+206 PIDDGYVRGS
-216 VYPDGPYKNDSAVQR
+216 VYPDGPYKNDSAIQR

-246 PGWAAK
+246 PGWAAT
-252 KGARRLSRD
+252 KGARRLDRD
-261 EAAAIATIPVLPIS
+261 EATAIATIPVLPIS

-282 LRQLSGPMAPSDWRG
+282 LKHLSGPMVPSDWRG
-297 ALPLSY
+297 ALPISY
-303 HLGPGPARVRL
+303 HLGPGPAQVRL
-314 QVEFDWQTVTARNV
+314 HVEFDWQTVTARNV
-328 IARLKGS
+328 IARRKGS
-335 KFADEWVI
+335 VFPDEWVI
-343 RGNHHDGW
+343 RGNHHDAW

-375 NEPIARTIVYAAWDA
+375 DEPIARTIIYAAWDA

-433 TLERFFNQLLD
+433 TLERFFNQLLS
-444 DVEDPQTKLSIGER
+444 DVKDPQTKLSIGER
-458 RRARILIK
+458 RRARIRIN
-466 GDEKAVSELTNRRD
+466 GNEKAVSELTNRRD

-526 FHRFIDPGNVYGTVL
+526 FHRFIDPGNAYGTVL
-541 AELTGRATLRL
+541 AELAGRATLRL
-552 ANAHVVPFDFSGL
+552 ANARIVPFDFSGL
-565 LDNIKKFVA
+565 LDNVKKFVA
-574 EIEELSGTQRKET
+574 EIEESAETQRKET
-587 ARINTLIDTGAYT
+587 TRINALIDAGSYT
-600 AALDPR
+600 AALDQT
-606 KSLRAPRR
+606 KSLRAPQR
-614 HAPVPHFNFSPL
+614 HDPVPHFNFSPI
-626 HNAIAKID
+626 HNAIAKIE
-634 RSIALLDSVDLI
+634 RSIAVLDPADLI
-646 NLKARQLKKINR
+646 NLNARQLKKINR
-658 LLYTSERIF
+658 LLYTSERLF

-700 REAIEERRYAAVPEA
+700 REAIEERRFSDVPDA
-715 VVGLGRVLNALADRI
+715 VVAVSGVLNTLADRI
-730 DEIHRSVQR
+730 DELHRTAQ

>member
-1 MKRAVFLW
+1 VKRALFFW
-9 IALLNAATGHA
+9 IALLSTTAGQTA
-20 DDVLL
+20 DVLL
-25 GFGVDES
+25 GFDLDAS
-32 EKQRELEARLVSD
+32 DKQRELESRLASD
-45 ISANDLHEWIEALAA
+45 ISADDLHEWIEALAA
-60 KPHHVAST
+60 KPHHVDSEH
-68 QGKRN
+68 GKHN
-73 AEYIA
+73 AAYIA
-78 ALFKQWGYD
+78 SLFKQWGYA

-101 VRVLEMLQP
+101 VRVVEMLEP
-110 QYFQATLTE
+110 EFFRATLEE
-119 RIVNSDASTTMRDQV
+119 RIIESDSSTAMRDQV

-144 GDVVGH
+144 GDVTGN

-160 DYEMLDRYGV
+160 DYETLDRYGV
-170 DVTGAIVI
+170 DVTGNIVI

-206 PIDDGYTRGS
+206 PIDDGYVRGS
-216 VYPDGPYKNDSAVQR
+216 VYPDGPYKNDSAIQR

-246 PGWAAK
+246 PGWAAT
-252 KGARRLSRD
+252 KGARRLDRD
-261 EAAAIATIPVLPIS
+261 EATAIATIPVLPIS

-282 LRQLSGPMAPSDWRG
+282 LKHLSGPMVPSDWRG
-297 ALPLSY
+297 ALPISY
-303 HLGPGPARVRL
+303 HLGPGPAQVRL
-314 QVEFDWQTVTARNV
+314 HVEFDWQTVTARNV
-328 IARLKGS
+328 IARRKGS
-335 KFADEWVI
+335 VFPDEWVI
-343 RGNHHDGW
+343 RGNHHDAW

-375 NEPIARTIVYAAWDA
+375 DEPIARTIIYAAWDA

-433 TLERFFNQLLD
+433 TLERFFNQLLS
-444 DVEDPQTKLSIGER
+444 DVKDPQTKLSIGER
-458 RRARILIK
+458 RRARIRIN
-466 GDEKAVSELTNRRD
+466 GNEKAVSELTNRRD

-526 FHRFIDPGNVYGTVL
+526 FHRFIDPGNAYGTVL
-541 AELTGRATLRL
+541 AELAGRATLRL
-552 ANAHVVPFDFSGL
+552 ANARIVPFDFSGL
-565 LDNIKKFVA
+565 LDNVKKFVA
-574 EIEELSGTQRKET
+574 EIEESAETQRKET
-587 ARINTLIDTGAYT
+587 TRINALIDAGSYT
-600 AALDPR
+600 AALDQT
-606 KSLRAPRR
+606 KSLRAPQR
-614 HAPVPHFNFSPL
+614 HDPVPHFNFSPI
-626 HNAIAKID
+626 HNAIAKIE
-634 RSIALLDSVDLI
+634 RSIAVLDPADLI
-646 NLKARQLKKINR
+646 NLNARQLKKINR
-658 LLYTSERIF
+658 LLYTSERLF

-700 REAIEERRYAAVPEA
+700 REAIEERRFSDVPDA
-715 VVGLGRVLNALADRI
+715 VVAVSGVLNTLADRI
-730 DEIHRSVQR
+730 DELHRTAH

>member
-1 MKRAVFLW
+1 VKRALFFW
-9 IALLNAATGHA
+9 IALLSTTAGQTA
-20 DDVLL
+20 DVLL
-25 GFGVDES
+25 GFDLDAS
-32 EKQRELEARLVSD
+32 DKQRELESRLASD
-45 ISANDLHEWIEALAA
+45 ISADDLHEWIEALAA
-60 KPHHVAST
+60 KPHHVDSEH
-68 QGKRN
+68 GKHN
-73 AEYIA
+73 AAYIA
-78 ALFKQWGYD
+78 SLFKQWGYA

-101 VRVLEMLQP
+101 VRVVEMLEP
-110 QYFQATLTE
+110 EFFRATLEE
-119 RIVNSDASTTMRDQV
+119 RIIESDSSTAMRDQV

-144 GDVVGH
+144 GDVVGN

-160 DYEMLDRYGV
+160 DYETLDRYGV
-170 DVTGAIVI
+170 DVTGNIVI

-206 PIDDGYTRGS
+206 PIDDGYVRGS
-216 VYPDGPYKNDSAVQR
+216 VYPDGPYKNDSAIQR

-246 PGWAAK
+246 PGWAAT
-252 KGARRLSRD
+252 KGARRLDRD
-261 EAAAIATIPVLPIS
+261 EATAIATIPVLPIS

-282 LRQLSGPMAPSDWRG
+282 LKHLSGPMVPSDWRG
-297 ALPLSY
+297 ALPISY
-303 HLGPGPARVRL
+303 HLGPGPAQVRL
-314 QVEFDWQTVTARNV
+314 HVEFDWQTVTARNV
-328 IARLKGS
+328 IARRKGS
-335 KFADEWVI
+335 VFPDEWVI
-343 RGNHHDGW
+343 RGNHHDAW

-375 NEPIARTIVYAAWDA
+375 DEPIARTIIYAAWDA

-433 TLERFFNQLLD
+433 TLERFFNQLLS
-444 DVEDPQTKLSIGER
+444 DVKDPQTKLSIGER
-458 RRARILIK
+458 RRARIRIN
-466 GDEKAVSELTNRRD
+466 GNEKAVSELTNRRD
-480 LRVAALGSGSDYTAF
+480 LRVSALGSGSDYTAF

-526 FHRFIDPGNVYGTVL
+526 FHRFIDPGNAYGTVL
-541 AELTGRATLRL
+541 AELAGRATLRL
-552 ANAHVVPFDFSGL
+552 ANARIVPFDFSGL
-565 LDNIKKFVA
+565 LDNVKKFVA
-574 EIEELSGTQRKET
+574 EIEESAETQRKET
-587 ARINTLIDTGAYT
+587 TRINALIDAGSYT
-600 AALDPR
+600 AALDQT
-606 KSLRAPRR
+606 KSLRAPQR
-614 HAPVPHFNFSPL
+614 HDPVPHFNFSPI
-626 HNAIAKID
+626 HNAIAKIE
-634 RSIALLDSVDLI
+634 RSIAVLDPADLI
-646 NLKARQLKKINR
+646 NLNARQLKKINR
-658 LLYTSERIF
+658 LLYTSERLF

-700 REAIEERRYAAVPEA
+700 REAIEERRFSDVPDA
-715 VVGLGRVLNALADRI
+715 VVAVSGVLNTLADRI
-730 DEIHRSVQR
+730 DELHRTAQ

>member
-1 MKRAVFLW
+1 MKRALFFW
-9 IALLNAATGHA
+9 IALLSTTAGQTA
-20 DDVLL
+20 DVLL
-25 GFGVDES
+25 GFDLDAS
-32 EKQRELEARLVSD
+32 DKQRELESRLASD
-45 ISANDLHEWIEALAA
+45 ISADDLHEWIEALAA
-60 KPHHVAST
+60 KPHHVDSEH
-68 QGKRN
+68 GKHN
-73 AEYIA
+73 AAYIA
-78 ALFKQWGYD
+78 SLFKQWGYA

-101 VRVLEMLQP
+101 VRVVEMLEP
-110 QYFQATLTE
+110 EFFRATLEE
-119 RIVNSDASTTMRDQV
+119 RIIESDSSTAMRDQV

-144 GDVVGH
+144 GDVVGN

-160 DYEMLDRYGV
+160 DYETLDRYGV
-170 DVTGAIVI
+170 DVTGNIVI

-206 PIDDGYTRGS
+206 PIDDGYVRGS
-216 VYPDGPYKNDSAVQR
+216 VYPDGPYKNDSAIQR

-246 PGWAAK
+246 PGWAAT
-252 KGARRLSRD
+252 KGARRLDRD
-261 EAAAIATIPVLPIS
+261 EATAIATIPVLPIS

-282 LRQLSGPMAPSDWRG
+282 LKHLSGPMVPSDWRG
-297 ALPLSY
+297 ALPISY
-303 HLGPGPARVRL
+303 HLGPGPAQVRL
-314 QVEFDWQTVTARNV
+314 HVEFDWQTVTARNV
-328 IARLKGS
+328 IARRKGS
-335 KFADEWVI
+335 VFPDEWVI
-343 RGNHHDGW
+343 RGNHHDAW

-375 NEPIARTIVYAAWDA
+375 DEPIARTIIYAAWDA

-433 TLERFFNQLLD
+433 TLERFFNQLLS
-444 DVEDPQTKLSIGER
+444 DVKDPQTKLSIGER
-458 RRARILIK
+458 RRARIRIN
-466 GDEKAVSELTNRRD
+466 GNEKAVSELTNRRD

-526 FHRFIDPGNVYGTVL
+526 FHRFIDPGNAYGTVL
-541 AELTGRATLRL
+541 AELAGRATLRL
-552 ANAHVVPFDFSGL
+552 ANARIVPFDFSGL
-565 LDNIKKFVA
+565 LDNVKKFVA
-574 EIEELSGTQRKET
+574 EIEESAETQRKET
-587 ARINTLIDTGAYT
+587 TRINALIDAGSYT
-600 AALDPR
+600 AALDQT
-606 KSLRAPRR
+606 KSLRAPQR
-614 HAPVPHFNFSPL
+614 HDPVPHFNFSPI
-626 HNAIAKID
+626 HNAIAKIE
-634 RSIALLDSVDLI
+634 RSIAVLDPADLI
-646 NLKARQLKKINR
+646 NLNARQLKKINR

-700 REAIEERRYAAVPEA
+700 REAIEERRFSDVPDA
-715 VVGLGRVLNALADRI
+715 VVAVSGVLNTLADRI
-730 DEIHRSVQR
+730 DELHRTAQ

>member
-1 MKRAVFLW
+1 MKRALFFW
-9 IALLNAATGHA
+9 IALLSTTAGQTA
-20 DDVLL
+20 DVLL
-25 GFGVDES
+25 GFDLDAS
-32 EKQRELEARLVSD
+32 DKQRELESRLASD
-45 ISANDLHEWIEALAA
+45 ISADDLHEWIEALAA
-60 KPHHVAST
+60 KPHHVDSEH
-68 QGKRN
+68 GKHN
-73 AEYIA
+73 AAYIA
-78 ALFKQWGYD
+78 SLFKQWGYA
-87 TRLATYEVLIPVPK
+87 THLATYEVLIPVPK
-101 VRVLEMLQP
+101 VRVVEMLEP
-110 QYFQATLTE
+110 EFFRATLEE
-119 RIVNSDASTTMRDQV
+119 RIIESDSSTAMRDQV

-144 GDVVGH
+144 GDVVGN

-160 DYEMLDRYGV
+160 DYETLDRYGV
-170 DVTGAIVI
+170 DVTGNIVI

-206 PIDDGYTRGS
+206 PIDDGYVRGS
-216 VYPDGPYKNDSAVQR
+216 VYPDGPYKNDSAIQR

-246 PGWAAK
+246 PGWAAT
-252 KGARRLSRD
+252 KGARRLDRD
-261 EAAAIATIPVLPIS
+261 EATAIATIPVLPIS

-282 LRQLSGPMAPSDWRG
+282 LKHLSGPMVPSDWRG
-297 ALPLSY
+297 ALPISY
-303 HLGPGPARVRL
+303 HLGPGPAQVRL
-314 QVEFDWQTVTARNV
+314 HVEFDWQTVTARNV
-328 IARLKGS
+328 IARRKGS
-335 KFADEWVI
+335 VFPDEWVI
-343 RGNHHDGW
+343 RGNHHDAW

-375 NEPIARTIVYAAWDA
+375 DEPIARTIIYAAWDA

-433 TLERFFNQLLD
+433 TLERFFNQLLS
-444 DVEDPQTKLSIGER
+444 DVKDPQTKLSIGER
-458 RRARILIK
+458 RRARIRIN
-466 GDEKAVSELTNRRD
+466 GNEKAVSELTNRRD

-526 FHRFIDPGNVYGTVL
+526 FHRFIDPGNAYGTVL
-541 AELTGRATLRL
+541 AELAGRATLRL
-552 ANAHVVPFDFSGL
+552 ANARIVPFDFSGL
-565 LDNIKKFVA
+565 LDNVKKFVA
-574 EIEELSGTQRKET
+574 EIEESAETQRKET
-587 ARINTLIDTGAYT
+587 TRINALIDAGSYT
-600 AALDPR
+600 AALDQT
-606 KSLRAPRR
+606 KSLRAPQR
-614 HAPVPHFNFSPL
+614 HDPVPHFNFSPI
-626 HNAIAKID
+626 HNAIAKIE
-634 RSIALLDSVDLI
+634 RSIAVLDPADLI
-646 NLKARQLKKINR
+646 NLNARQLKKINR
-658 LLYTSERIF
+658 LLYTSERLF

-700 REAIEERRYAAVPEA
+700 REAIEERRFSDVPDA
-715 VVGLGRVLNALADRI
+715 VVAVSGVLNTLADRI
-730 DEIHRSVQR
+730 DELHRTAQ

>member
-1 MKRAVFLW
+1 MKRALFVW
-9 IALLNAATGHA
+9 IALLSTTMGQTG
-20 DDVLL
+20 DVLL
-25 GFGVDES
+25 GFDLDES
-32 EKQRELEARLVSD
+32 EKQRELESRLASY
-45 ISANDLHEWIEALAA
+45 ISADDLHEWIEALAA
-60 KPHHVAST
+60 KPHHVDSEH
-68 QGKRN
+68 GKHN
-73 AEYIA
+73 AAYIA
-78 ALFKQWGYD
+78 SLFKQWGYA
-87 TRLATYEVLIPVPK
+87 THLATYEVLIPVPK
-101 VRVLEMLQP
+101 VRVVEMLEP
-110 QYFQATLTE
+110 EFFRATLEE
-119 RIVNSDASTTMRDQV
+119 RIIESDSSTAMRDQV

-144 GDVVGH
+144 GDVVGN

-160 DYEMLDRYGV
+160 DYETLDRYGV
-170 DVTGAIVI
+170 DVTGNIVI

-206 PIDDGYTRGS
+206 PIDDGYVRGS
-216 VYPDGPYKNDSAVQR
+216 VYPDGPYKNDSAIQR

-246 PGWAAK
+246 PGWAAT
-252 KGARRLSRD
+252 KGARRLDRD
-261 EAAAIATIPVLPIS
+261 EATAIATIPVLPIS

-282 LRQLSGPMAPSDWRG
+282 LKHLSGPMVPSDWRG
-297 ALPLSY
+297 ALPISY
-303 HLGPGPARVRL
+303 HLGPGPAQVRL
-314 QVEFDWQTVTARNV
+314 HVEFDWQTVTARNV
-328 IARLKGS
+328 IARRKGS
-335 KFADEWVI
+335 VFPDEWVI
-343 RGNHHDGW
+343 RGNHHDAW

-375 NEPIARTIVYAAWDA
+375 DEPIARTIIYAAWDA

-433 TLERFFNQLLD
+433 TLERFFNQLLS
-444 DVEDPQTKLSIGER
+444 DVKDPQTKLSIGER
-458 RRARILIK
+458 RRARIRIN
-466 GDEKAVSELTNRRD
+466 GNEKAVSELTNRRD

-526 FHRFIDPGNVYGTVL
+526 FHRFIDPGNAYGTVL
-541 AELTGRATLRL
+541 AELAGRATLRL
-552 ANAHVVPFDFSGL
+552 ANARIVPFDFSGL
-565 LDNIKKFVA
+565 LDNVKKFVA
-574 EIEELSGTQRKET
+574 EIEESAETQRKET
-587 ARINTLIDTGAYT
+587 TRINALIDAGSYT
-600 AALDPR
+600 AALDQT
-606 KSLRAPRR
+606 KSLRAPQR
-614 HAPVPHFNFSPL
+614 HDPVPHFNFSPI
-626 HNAIAKID
+626 HNAIAKIE
-634 RSIALLDSVDLI
+634 RSIAVLDPADLI
-646 NLKARQLKKINR
+646 NLNARQLKKINR
-658 LLYTSERIF
+658 LLYTSERLF

-700 REAIEERRYAAVPEA
+700 REAIEERRFSDVPDA
-715 VVGLGRVLNALADRI
+715 VVAVSGVLNTLADRI
-730 DEIHRSVQR
+730 DELHRTAQ

>member
-1 MKRAVFLW
+1 MFLW
-9 IALLNAATGHA
+9 ILFLTTAVGHT
-20 DDVLL
+20 DNVLL
-25 GFGVDES
+25 GFDADGS
-32 EKQRELEARLVSD
+32 KKQRALEARLASD
-45 ISANDLHEWIEALAA
+45 ISPGDLHEWIETLAA
-60 KPHHVAST
+60 KPHHVDSEH
-68 QGKRN
+68 GKRN
-73 AEYIA
+73 VEYIA

-87 TRLATYEVLIPVPK
+87 TRLATYEVLIPVPT
-101 VRVLEMLQP
+101 VRVLTMLQP
-110 QYFQATLTE
+110 QFFQATLTE
-119 RIVNSDASTTMRDQV
+119 RILSSDSSTAMRAQV

-144 GDVVGH
+144 GDVIGN

-160 DYEMLDRYGV
+160 DYETLDRYGV
-170 DVTGAIVI
+170 DVTGNIVI

-195 HGAIGALIYSD
+195 HGAIGTLIYSD
-206 PIDDGYTRGS
+206 PNDDGYVHGN
-216 VYPDGPYKNDSAVQR
+216 VYPEGPFKNDSAIQR
-231 GAVMD
+231 GSVMD

-261 EAAAIATIPVLPIS
+261 EATAIPSIPVLPIS

-282 LRQLSGPMAPSDWRG
+282 LRHLSGPMAPPDWRG

-303 HLGPGPARVRL
+303 RLGPGPALVRL
-314 QVEFDWQTVTARNV
+314 HVEFDWQTVTARNV
-328 IARLKGS
+328 IARRQGS
-335 KFADEWVI
+335 IFPNEWVI

-364 MLAEARAIARL
+364 MLAEARAIATL

-390 EEPGLMGSTE
+390 EEPGLIGSTE
-400 WVEEHARELSRKAVA
+400 WVEEHARELSQKAVA

-422 GRGFVSVGASH
+422 GRGFVSIGASH
-433 TLERFFNQLLD
+433 TLERFFNQLLS
-444 DVEDPQTKLSIGER
+444 DVKDPQSTLSVGDR
-458 RRARILIK
+458 RRARIRIK
-466 GDEKAVSELTNRRD
+466 GEEKAVSELSNRHD
-480 LRVAALGSGSDYTAF
+480 LRVSALGSGSDYTAF

-552 ANAHVVPFDFSGL
+552 ANARILPFDFSGL
-565 LDNIKKFVA
+565 LDNVKKFLA
-574 EIEELSGTQRKET
+574 DIEELAETRRKET
-587 ARINTLIDTGAYT
+587 ARINGLIDAGAYT

-614 HAPVPHFNFSPL
+614 HNPVPHFNFSPL
-626 HNAIAKID
+626 HNALAKVE
-634 RSIALLDSVDLI
+634 RSSLLLDAADLI
-646 NLKARQLKKINR
+646 TLKARQRKKINH
-658 LLYTSERIF
+658 LLYTSERLF

-700 REAIEERRYAAVPEA
+700 REAIEERRYEAVPDA
-715 VVGLGRVLNALADRI
+715 VVAVTTVLNGLADRI
-730 DEIHRSVQR
+730 DAINAIVQQ

>member
-1 MKRAVFLW
+1 MKRALFFW
-9 IALLNAATGHA
+9 IALLSTTAGQTA
-20 DDVLL
+20 DVLL
-25 GFGVDES
+25 GFDLDAS
-32 EKQRELEARLVSD
+32 DKQRELESRLASD
-45 ISANDLHEWIEALAA
+45 ISADDLHEWIEALAA
-60 KPHHVAST
+60 KPHHVDSEH
-68 QGKRN
+68 GKHN
-73 AEYIA
+73 AAYIA
-78 ALFKQWGYD
+78 SLFKQWGYA
-87 TRLATYEVLIPVPK
+87 THLATYEVLIPVPK
-101 VRVLEMLQP
+101 VRVVEMLEP
-110 QYFQATLTE
+110 EFFRATLEE
-119 RIVNSDASTTMRDQV
+119 RIIESDSSTAMRDQV

-144 GDVVGH
+144 GDVTGN

-160 DYEMLDRYGV
+160 DYETLDRYGV
-170 DVTGAIVI
+170 DVTGNIVI

-206 PIDDGYTRGS
+206 PIDDGYVRGS
-216 VYPDGPYKNDSAVQR
+216 VYPDGPYKNDSAIQR

-246 PGWAAK
+246 PGWAAT
-252 KGARRLSRD
+252 KGARRLDRD
-261 EAAAIATIPVLPIS
+261 EATAIATIPVLPIS

-282 LRQLSGPMAPSDWRG
+282 LKHLSGPMVPSDWRG
-297 ALPLSY
+297 ALPISY
-303 HLGPGPARVRL
+303 HLGPGPAQVRL
-314 QVEFDWQTVTARNV
+314 HVEFDWQTVTARNV
-328 IARLKGS
+328 IARRKGS
-335 KFADEWVI
+335 VFPDEWVI
-343 RGNHHDGW
+343 RGNHHDAW

-375 NEPIARTIVYAAWDA
+375 DEPIARTIIYAAWDA

-433 TLERFFNQLLD
+433 TLERFFNQLLS
-444 DVEDPQTKLSIGER
+444 DVKDPQTKLSIGER
-458 RRARILIK
+458 RRARIRIN
-466 GDEKAVSELTNRRD
+466 GNEKAVSELTNRPD

-526 FHRFIDPGNVYGTVL
+526 FHRFIDPGNAYGTVL
-541 AELTGRATLRL
+541 AELAGRATLRL
-552 ANAHVVPFDFSGL
+552 ANARIVPFDFSGL
-565 LDNIKKFVA
+565 LDNVKKFVA
-574 EIEELSGTQRKET
+574 EIEESAETQRKET
-587 ARINTLIDTGAYT
+587 TRINALIDAGTYT
-600 AALDPR
+600 AALDQT
-606 KSLRAPRR
+606 KSLRAPQR
-614 HAPVPHFNFSPL
+614 HDPVPHFNFSPI
-626 HNAIAKID
+626 HNAIAKIE
-634 RSIALLDSVDLI
+634 RSIAVLDPADLI
-646 NLKARQLKKINR
+646 NLNARQLKKINR
-658 LLYTSERIF
+658 LLYTSERLF

-700 REAIEERRYAAVPEA
+700 REAIEERRFSDVPDA
-715 VVGLGRVLNALADRI
+715 VVAVSGVLNTLADRI
-730 DEIHRSVQR
+730 DELHRTAQ

>member
-1 MKRAVFLW
+1 MKRALFFW
-9 IALLNAATGHA
+9 IALLSTTAGQTA
-20 DDVLL
+20 DVLL
-25 GFGVDES
+25 GFDLDAS
-32 EKQRELEARLVSD
+32 DKQRELESRLASD
-45 ISANDLHEWIEALAA
+45 ISADDLHEWIEALAA
-60 KPHHVAST
+60 KPHHVDSEH
-68 QGKRN
+68 GKHN
-73 AEYIA
+73 AAYIA
-78 ALFKQWGYD
+78 SLFKQWGYA
-87 TRLATYEVLIPVPK
+87 THLATYEVLIPVPK
-101 VRVLEMLQP
+101 VRVVEMLEP
-110 QYFQATLTE
+110 EFFRATLEE
-119 RIVNSDASTTMRDQV
+119 RIIESDSSTAMRDQV

-144 GDVVGH
+144 GDVVGN

-160 DYEMLDRYGV
+160 DYETLDRYGV
-170 DVTGAIVI
+170 DVTGNIVI

-206 PIDDGYTRGS
+206 PIDDGYVRGS
-216 VYPDGPYKNDSAVQR
+216 VYPDGPYKNDSAIQR

-246 PGWAAK
+246 PGWAAT
-252 KGARRLSRD
+252 KGARRLDRD
-261 EAAAIATIPVLPIS
+261 EATAIATIPVLPIS

-282 LRQLSGPMAPSDWRG
+282 LKHLSGPMVPSDWRG
-297 ALPLSY
+297 ALPISY
-303 HLGPGPARVRL
+303 HLGPGPAQVRL
-314 QVEFDWQTVTARNV
+314 HVEFDWQTVTARNV
-328 IARLKGS
+328 IARRKGS
-335 KFADEWVI
+335 VFPDEWVI
-343 RGNHHDGW
+343 RGNHHDAW

-375 NEPIARTIVYAAWDA
+375 DEPIARTIIYAAWDA

-433 TLERFFNQLLD
+433 TLERFFNQLLS
-444 DVEDPQTKLSIGER
+444 DVKDPQTKLSIGER
-458 RRARILIK
+458 RRARIRIN
-466 GDEKAVSELTNRRD
+466 GNEKAVSELTNRRD

-526 FHRFIDPGNVYGTVL
+526 FHRFIDPGNAYGTVL
-541 AELTGRATLRL
+541 AELAGRATLRL
-552 ANAHVVPFDFSGL
+552 ANARIVPFEFSGL

-574 EIEELSGTQRKET
+574 EIEESAETQRKET
-587 ARINTLIDTGAYT
+587 ARINALIDAGSYT
-600 AALDPR
+600 AALDQT
-606 KSLRAPRR
+606 KSLRAPQR
-614 HAPVPHFNFSPL
+614 HDPVPHFNFSPI
-626 HNAIAKID
+626 HNAIAKIE
-634 RSIALLDSVDLI
+634 RSIAVLDPADLI
-646 NLKARQLKKINR
+646 NLNARQLKKINR
-658 LLYTSERIF
+658 LLYTSERLF

-700 REAIEERRYAAVPEA
+700 REAIEERRFPDVPDA
-715 VVGLGRVLNALADRI
+715 VVAVSGVLNTLADRI
-730 DEIHRSVQR
+730 DELHRTAQ

>member
-1 MKRAVFLW
+1 MKRALFFW
-9 IALLNAATGHA
+9 IALLSTTAGQTA
-20 DDVLL
+20 DVLL
-25 GFGVDES
+25 GFDLDAS
-32 EKQRELEARLVSD
+32 DKQRELESRLASD
-45 ISANDLHEWIEALAA
+45 ISADDLHEWIEALAA
-60 KPHHVAST
+60 KPHHVDSEH
-68 QGKRN
+68 GKHN
-73 AEYIA
+73 AAYIA
-78 ALFKQWGYD
+78 SLFKQWGYA

-101 VRVLEMLQP
+101 VRVVEMLEP
-110 QYFQATLTE
+110 EFFRATLEE
-119 RIVNSDASTTMRDQV
+119 RIIESDSSTAMRDQV

-144 GDVVGH
+144 GDVVGN

-160 DYEMLDRYGV
+160 DYETLDRYGV
-170 DVTGAIVI
+170 DVTGNIVI

-206 PIDDGYTRGS
+206 PIDDGYVRGS
-216 VYPDGPYKNDSAVQR
+216 VYPDGPYKNDSAIQR

-246 PGWAAK
+246 PGWAAT
-252 KGARRLSRD
+252 KGARRLDRD
-261 EAAAIATIPVLPIS
+261 EATAIATIPVLPIS

-282 LRQLSGPMAPSDWRG
+282 LKHLSGPMVPSDWRG
-297 ALPLSY
+297 ALPISY
-303 HLGPGPARVRL
+303 HLGPGPAQVRL
-314 QVEFDWQTVTARNV
+314 HVEFDWQTVTARNV
-328 IARLKGS
+328 IARRKGS
-335 KFADEWVI
+335 VFPDEWVI
-343 RGNHHDGW
+343 RGNHHDAW

-375 NEPIARTIVYAAWDA
+375 DEPIARTIIYAAWDA

-433 TLERFFNQLLD
+433 TLERFFNQLLS
-444 DVEDPQTKLSIGER
+444 DVKDPQTKLSIGER
-458 RRARILIK
+458 RRARIRVN
-466 GDEKAVSELTNRRD
+466 GNEKAVSELTSRRD

-526 FHRFIDPGNVYGTVL
+526 FHRFIDPGNAYGTVL
-541 AELTGRATLRL
+541 AELAGRATLRL
-552 ANAHVVPFDFSGL
+552 ANARIVPFDFSGL
-565 LDNIKKFVA
+565 LDNVKKFVA
-574 EIEELSGTQRKET
+574 EIEESAETQRKET
-587 ARINTLIDTGAYT
+587 TRINALIDAGSYT
-600 AALDPR
+600 AALDQT
-606 KSLRAPRR
+606 KSLRAPQR
-614 HAPVPHFNFSPL
+614 HDPVPHFNFSPI
-626 HNAIAKID
+626 HNAIAKIE
-634 RSIALLDSVDLI
+634 RSIAVLDPADLI
-646 NLKARQLKKINR
+646 NLNARQLKKINR
-658 LLYTSERIF
+658 LLYTSERLF

-700 REAIEERRYAAVPEA
+700 REAIEERRFSDVPDA
-715 VVGLGRVLNALADRI
+715 VVAVSGVLNTLADRI
-730 DEIHRSVQR
+730 DELHRTAQ

>member
-1 MKRAVFLW
+1 MKRALFFW
-9 IALLNAATGHA
+9 IALLSTTAGQTA
-20 DDVLL
+20 DVLL
-25 GFGVDES
+25 GFDLDAS
-32 EKQRELEARLVSD
+32 DKQRELESRLASD
-45 ISANDLHEWIEALAA
+45 ISADDLHEWIEALAA
-60 KPHHVAST
+60 KPHHVDSEH
-68 QGKRN
+68 GKHN
-73 AEYIA
+73 AAYIA
-78 ALFKQWGYD
+78 SLFKQWGYA

-101 VRVLEMLQP
+101 VRVVEMLEP
-110 QYFQATLTE
+110 EFFRATLEE
-119 RIVNSDASTTMRDQV
+119 RIIESDSSTAMRDQV

-144 GDVVGH
+144 GDVVGN

-160 DYEMLDRYGV
+160 DYETLDRYGV
-170 DVTGAIVI
+170 DVTGNIVI

-206 PIDDGYTRGS
+206 PIDDGYVRGS
-216 VYPDGPYKNDSAVQR
+216 VYPDGPYKNDSAIQR

-246 PGWAAK
+246 PGWAAT
-252 KGARRLSRD
+252 KGARRLDRD
-261 EAAAIATIPVLPIS
+261 EATAIATIPVLPIS

-282 LRQLSGPMAPSDWRG
+282 LKHLSGPMVPSDWRG
-297 ALPLSY
+297 ALPISY
-303 HLGPGPARVRL
+303 HLGPGPAQVRL
-314 QVEFDWQTVTARNV
+314 HVEFDWQTVTARNV
-328 IARLKGS
+328 IARRKGS
-335 KFADEWVI
+335 VFPDEWVI
-343 RGNHHDGW
+343 RGNHHDAW

-375 NEPIARTIVYAAWDA
+375 DEPIARTIIYAAWDA

-422 GRGFVSVGASH
+422 GRGFISVGASH
-433 TLERFFNQLLD
+433 TLERFFNQLLS
-444 DVEDPQTKLSIGER
+444 DVKDPQTKLSIGER
-458 RRARILIK
+458 RRARIRIN
-466 GDEKAVSELTNRRD
+466 GNEKAVSELTNRRD

-526 FHRFIDPGNVYGTVL
+526 FHRFIDPGNAYGTVL
-541 AELTGRATLRL
+541 AELAGRATLRL
-552 ANAHVVPFDFSGL
+552 ANARIVPFDFSGL
-565 LDNIKKFVA
+565 LDNVKKFVA
-574 EIEELSGTQRKET
+574 EIEESAETQRKET
-587 ARINTLIDTGAYT
+587 TRINALIDAGSYT
-600 AALDPR
+600 AALDQT
-606 KSLRAPRR
+606 KSLRAPQR
-614 HAPVPHFNFSPL
+614 HDPVPHFNFSPI
-626 HNAIAKID
+626 HNAIAKIE
-634 RSIALLDSVDLI
+634 RSIAVLDPADLI
-646 NLKARQLKKINR
+646 NLNARQLKKINR
-658 LLYTSERIF
+658 LLYTSERLF

-700 REAIEERRYAAVPEA
+700 REAIEERRFPDVPDA
-715 VVGLGRVLNALADRI
+715 VVAVSGVLNTLADRI
-730 DEIHRSVQR
+730 DELHRTAQ